1 MHRAIRR
8 DQIPEDGKIST
19 RATRKPRTA
28 EVWEFVHSGDDAWEI
43 IDKDLPTHSVY
54 SSYSSVLRQNS
65 RLAARV
71 TVLERKD
78 RIFLVRKE
86 RDNAEQ
92 NY

>member
-1 MHRAIRR
+1 MHRAISL
-8 DQIPEDGKIST
+8 DKIPEDGKTCT
-19 RATRKPRTA
+19 RTTRKPRTA

-86 RDNAEQ
+86 KRKCQTE
-92 NY
+92 